1 MKANGLRR
9 LTSLSLAVLC
19 FALASLAIAQP
30 PKNTEPDTNPNAN
43 PTRPDASTAVTG
55 KTPVAVD
62 PKTYKVGAE
71 DVLAIRVWREPDLSG
86 PKVVRPDGKISI
98 PMIGEVQAQG
108 LTPEQIQ
115 DAIATKLGEYIKE
128 PQVSVELQD
137 VRSKKYFLLGAI
149 DRPGE
154 YRFALP
160 INVLEALSNG
170 GRFHDFARTSRIVV
184 LRGDKKFTFNY
195 KEVTKGK
202 KMDQN
207 IQIEDGDK
215 IIVPE

>member
-1 MKANGLRR
+1 MKHNVRQASALVMGL
-9 LTSLSLAVLC
+9 
-19 FALASLAIAQP
+19 FALLTLAAAQS
-30 PKNTEPDTNPNAN
+30 PKSADPDQTNPNAAA
-43 PTRPDASTAVTG
+43 TRPDATVAPAA
-55 KTPVAVD
+55 KAPVAVD

-86 PKVVRPDGKISI
+86 PKIVRPDGKISM
-98 PMIGEVQAQG
+98 PMIGEITALG

-170 GRFHDFARTSRIVV
+170 GRFHDFARTTKIVV

-202 KMDQN
+202 KMEQN
-207 IQIEDGDK
+207 
-215 IIVPE
+215 